1 MTDSTSIPL
10 TPAGVAADDGGY
22 GGLLD
27 DSLKRFFW
35 NAVRT
40 SLRRPSQAYFFYRTV
55 QWQRRAARLRS
66 EWLRQGVQVPPIAIF
81 SITNRCNLHC
91 KGCYHQALRASAES
105 EVSDDKLRSIIAEAR
120 ELGISFM
127 VLGGGEPLVRKEIV
141 AITKDF
147 PEIIF
152 LVFTNGLLIDDDL
165 LRRLSRQRNFVPIVS
180 LEGHEADTD
189 GRRGKG
195 VYERLRKTMVK
206 LQSKGIFFGT
216 SLTLTR
222 PNFATLTDAQFV
234 EDLVDSGCRLFF
246 YVEYT
251 AIVEG
256 TEDWVI
262 TEEQRANVAGL
273 VNSFRDRFPALFV
286 AIPGDEEEFGG
297 CLSAGRGF
305 IHISAEGNVEPC
317 PFAPYSDASLKDLSL
332 KEALQSDFLKAIRE
346 NQEELGEGEGGCALW
361 EKREW
366 VRSLLHAE

>member
-1 MTDSTSIPL
+1 MTDSSTVPL
-10 TPAGVAADDGGY
+10 APVEAGGNGGGY
-22 GGLLD
+22 GVLLD

-40 SLRRPSQAYFFYRTV
+40 SLTRPSQAYFFYKTV
-55 QWQRRAARLRS
+55 QWQRKAARLRE
-66 EWLRQGVQVPPIAIF
+66 EWLRQGVHVPPIAVF

-91 KGCYHQALRASAES
+91 KGCYHQALRASADA
-105 EVSDDKLRSIIAEAR
+105 EVSDEKLRSIIAEAR

-127 VLGGGEPLVRKEIV
+127 VVGGGEPLVRKEIV
-141 AITKDF
+141 DITREF

-165 LRRLSRQRNFVPIVS
+165 MTRLKGQRNFVPIVS
-180 LEGHEADTD
+180 LEGHQAHTD
-189 GRRGKG
+189 ERRGAG

-206 LQSKGIFFGT
+206 LQSRGIFFGT

-222 PNFATLTDAQFV
+222 LNFATLTDPQFV
-234 EDLVDSGCRLFF
+234 KDLVDSGCRLFF
-246 YVEYT
+246 HVEYT
-251 AIVEG
+251 AIQEG
-256 TEDWVI
+256 TEEWVI
-262 TEEQRANVAGL
+262 TEEQRNSVAGL
-273 VNSFRDRFPALFV
+273 VDSFRGRFPAVFV
-286 AIPGDEEEFGG
+286 ALPSDEEQFGG

-332 KEALQSDFLKAIRE
+332 KDALQSEFLKAIRE

-361 EKREW
+361 VKREW